1 MQQQYFYGMRL
12 RGCSPGAQPK
22 GFIERRDD
30 PLERYHDILV
40 YPRRLTDDEL
50 RDHELD
56 FLGPTSDSVVVDD
69 LLPEEEI
76 PPEAWIDID
85 PNEVIPSRFH
95 IDEWPVT

>member
-30 PLERYHDILV
+30 PLERYHDILA
-40 YPRRLTDDEL
+40 YPRQLTDDEL
-50 RDHELD
+50 RDYELD
-56 FLGPTSDSVVVDD
+56 FLGPKSDSVVVDD

-76 PPEAWIDID
+76 PPEAWTDID